1 MSENTNNTAI
11 VTENHALPVIPT
23 NTGDV
28 SLGTDLWSNLQTFEL
43 ALRMANA
50 LAKSTIVPKEY
61 QSNPSNC
68 LIALEMASRM
78 NTSPMQVMQN
88 LFVINGRPSWSAQYI
103 IGVINA
109 SRKYMHELK
118 FEVSGK
124 GESLACYVWTT
135 DLQGEKIVGPTISMQ
150 MAHDEGWVAKNGSKW
165 KTMPEIMIR
174 YRAASFFGRL
184 YCSDM
189 IMGIYEKEE
198 VIELTADEYS
208 VGSAQEVA
216 DNAIAMNANTEVIDA
231 NEVTP
236 DDNAAAVPDA
246 SDEGTG
252 DDPEQSTQEQPPVP
266 DPDGQMSMPG
276 TQPPARPF

>member
-1 MSENTNNTAI
+1 MSENTNNTTEVI
-11 VTENHALPVIPT
+11 ENHTLPALPT
-23 NTGDV
+23 STGEV
-28 SLGTDLWSNLQTFEL
+28 SLGRDLWANMQTFEL

-61 QSNPSNC
+61 HNNPSNC

-109 SRKYMHELK
+109 SRKYKHELK
-118 FEVSGK
+118 FELTGK
-124 GESLACYVWTT
+124 GEDLACYVWTT
-135 DLQGEKIVGPTISMQ
+135 DYLGEKIIGPLISMK

-174 YRAASFFGRL
+174 YRAASFFGRM

-189 IMGIYEKEE
+189 IMGIYEREE
-198 VIELTADEYS
+198 VIELTSDEYE
-208 VGSAQEVA
+208 VVSAQEVA
-216 DNAIAMNANTEVIDA
+216 DNAIALNANTEVIDA
-231 NEVTP
+231 DEVTAESSP
-236 DDNAAAVPDA
+236 DTAQA
-246 SDEGTG
+246 
-252 DDPEQSTQEQPPVP
+252 PPP
-266 DPDGQMSMPG
+266 PIENGDGQQTIG
-276 TQPPARPF
+276 GYKAPF